1 MKLKHFFLTRNRR
14 EQWLITV
21 FLLGLAAV
29 WLSDAFGRT
38 GAAWR
43 EWRAAGDAAD
53 TQAVWLGRQAQIEAA
68 AAAAAGNLDP
78 ARTYDATR
86 LVAAVNTL
94 ASAAGFRPSI
104 DPPQTRRTP
113 QFAYHTVKVTVRR
126 ASLAALLGFYDEL
139 AKQAPYLSLEQI
151 AVQNERGSPGQLT
164 ATLQISAPQ
173 IVK

>member
-1 MKLKHFFLTRNRR
+1 MKLKRFFQTRSRR

-29 WLSDAFGRT
+29 WLADSLGRA

-43 EWRAAGDAAD
+43 EWRSVGAAAD
-53 TQAVWLGRQAQIEAA
+53 TQELWLGRQAQIEAA

-86 LVAAVNTL
+86 LVGAVNTL
-94 ASAAGFRPSI
+94 ATGAGFRPQI
-104 DPPQTRRTP
+104 DPAQTRRTP
-113 QFAYHTVKVTVRR
+113 QFAYHTIKVTVRR

-151 AVQNERGSPGQLT
+151 SVQAERGSQGQLT